1 MAGGYCSVTVVAMDE
16 SSKNQPIL
24 RTESEIRPFSP
35 LEQAGQLANQIAG
48 SHIFARYL
56 AEHSANTIKRQAQD
70 LALFADYLADVGVAL
85 GGDSDFQHTPAA
97 WRGITWGIVEGFV
110 QWQLR
115 QGYAITSVNARLT
128 TVRLYAQMA
137 VKAGA
142 VDRQEGLLIQSVKG
156 FSRQGGAN
164 VDEKRPKTRIH
175 TVSYEYPHPETEQ
188 PVTVTRRSTKKAQ
201 ARLLT
206 LAQAKTLKTFR
217 SHSPQGRRDAL
228 LMRLLLDHGLRASEV
243 AILKVSDIDLE
254 NGRIRFFRPKVKGTP
269 NAWTTHELTAD
280 TLQAAQLYITQEYP
294 SLLLPHGPLI
304 LATTRLLKDGT
315 GGELLGEPLS
325 RVRIS
330 ERVAYLGRELG
341 IENLSAHDCRHF
353 CATSMAR
360 LGYGVDELMEWF
372 GWTSSQTAVRYVA
385 GAEVKKRH
393 RG

>member
-1 MAGGYCSVTVVAMDE
+1 MDKSLKASTVPRA
-16 SSKNQPIL
+16 
-24 RTESEIRPFSP
+24 ESEIRPFSP

-56 AEHSANTIKRQAQD
+56 AERSANTIKRQSQD
-70 LALFADYLADVGVAL
+70 LALFAEYLLDVGVL
-85 GGDSDFQHTPAA
+85 LERGSDFQQNPQA
-97 WRGITWGIVEGFV
+97 WQGITWGIVEGFV
-110 QWQLR
+110 QWQLK

-137 VKAGA
+137 VKAGT
-142 VDRQEGLLIQSVKG
+142 VERQEGVLIQSVKG
-156 FSRQGGAN
+156 FSRQSGAN

-175 TVSYEYPHPETEQ
+175 SVSYEYPHPKTEEQ
-188 PVTVTRRSTKKAQ
+188 VVVTRRSTKKAQ

-206 LAQAKTLKTFR
+206 TAQAKALKAFR

-243 AILKVSDIDLE
+243 AILKVSDIDLG

-280 TLQAAQLYITQEYP
+280 TLEAAQLYIKEEYP
-294 SLLLPHGPLI
+294 AALLPHGTLI

-315 GGELLGEPLS
+315 GGELLGESLS

-330 ERVAYLGRELG
+330 ERVAYLGRVLG
-341 IENLSAHDCRHF
+341 IEKLSAHDCRHF

-385 GAEVKKRH
+385 GTEVKKRH